1 MFKQHLNTPFKKT
14 LAFFMIYLALLGWM
28 IFMAVHFTSVK
39 DNKDSTLQFTEELKK
54 YEEKEKLKEKKTL
67 LFEVSNETAIL
78 AVTAGSIA
86 DIVIVLLWA
95 RRENLKNE
103 TNGITAE
110 KSRWRDKKWFWNIV
124 AMGVVQPKNNRIVVN
139 WKNMIL
145 MVIIIHIL
153 VIFLVRTINA

>member
-1 MFKQHLNTPFKKT
+1 
-14 LAFFMIYLALLGWM
+14 
-28 IFMAVHFTSVK
+28 MAVHFTSVK

-110 KSRWRDKKWFWNIV
+110 KSRWRDKKWF
-124 AMGVVQPKNNRIVVN
+124 
-139 WKNMIL
+139 
-145 MVIIIHIL
+145 
-153 VIFLVRTINA
+153 